1 MIVKSCFLILVF
13 VIFASVSGIISF
25 SNSGVIDSE
34 VIHKGILV
42 GIASMVGVFIGI
54 KIIEKCIFQLIEKF
68 YFAYMPY
75 QYLEPPTLC
84 LIS

>member
-25 SNSGVIDSE
+25 QIGVIDSE